1 MQICFMKHRFYPFL
15 FYFIILF
22 GTSHAV
28 TCANADIVQVGTK
41 APDFT
46 LPSTKGKNYTLSAY
60 RGIKPV
66 IIWFSDCCGG
76 CEGRAKVMQGLLED
90 YGIEILAISML
101 SNIHQTVEFVERV
114 DIPYPYL
121 IDTDF
126 KVVKEYVGKYIP
138 ET

>member
-1 MQICFMKHRFYPFL
+1 LQICFMKHRFYPFL

-90 YGIEILAISML
+90 YGVEILAISML
-101 SNIHQTVEFVERV
+101 SNTRQTAEFVERV

-126 KVVKEYVGKYIP
+126 KVVKAYVGKYIP

>member
-1 MQICFMKHRFYPFL
+1 MKHRLYLFFFYL
-15 FYFIILF
+15 IILSV
-22 GTSHAV
+22 TLRAM
-28 TCANADIVQVGTK
+28 TCAGADIVQVGTK

-46 LPSTKGKNYTLSAY
+46 LPSTKGKSFTLSAY

-101 SNIHQTVEFVERV
+101 SKVHQTVEFVERV

-126 KVVKEYVGKYIP
+126 KVVKDYVGKYIP

>member
-1 MQICFMKHRFYPFL
+1 MTHRLYLFFFYL
-15 FYFIILF
+15 IIISITLH
-22 GTSHAV
+22 GMAH
-28 TCANADIVQVGTK
+28 ANADIVQVGAE

-46 LPSTKGKNYTLSAY
+46 LSSTKGKNFTLSAY

-101 SNIHQTVEFVERV
+101 SNVHQTAEFVERV

-121 IDTDF
+121 IDTEF
-126 KVVKEYVGKYIP
+126 KVVKDYVGTYIP

>member
-1 MQICFMKHRFYPFL
+1 MKHRLYLPSFYL
-15 FYFIILF
+15 IIIFITLH
-22 GTSHAV
+22 SV
-28 TCANADIVQVGTK
+28 TCANADIVQVGTN

-46 LPSTKGKNYTLSAY
+46 LPSTKGKSFTLSAY

-76 CEGRAKVMQGLLED
+76 CEGRAKVMQGLMED
-90 YGIEILAISML
+90 YGVEILAISML
-101 SNIHQTVEFVERV
+101 SKVHQTVEFVERV

-126 KVVKEYVGKYIP
+126 KVVKAYVGKYIP

>member
-1 MQICFMKHRFYPFL
+1 MKHRLYQFFFYL
-15 FYFIILF
+15 IILSV
-22 GTSHAV
+22 TLRAM
-28 TCANADIVQVGTK
+28 TCAGADIVQVGTK

-46 LPSTKGKNYTLSAY
+46 LPSTKGKSFTLSAY
-60 RGIKPV
+60 RGIKLV

-101 SNIHQTVEFVERV
+101 SKVHQTVEFVERV
-114 DIPYPYL
+114 DIPSPYL

-126 KVVKEYVGKYIP
+126 KVVKDYVGKYTP

>member
-90 YGIEILAISML
+90 YGIEILAIGML
-101 SNIHQTVEFVERV
+101 SEANQTAEFVERV

-126 KVVKEYVGKYIP
+126 KVVKDYVGTYIP

>member
-1 MQICFMKHRFYPFL
+1 MAH
-15 FYFIILF
+15 
-22 GTSHAV
+22 
-28 TCANADIVQVGTK
+28 ANADIVQVGAE

-46 LPSTKGKNYTLSAY
+46 LPSTKGKNFTLSAY

-90 YGIEILAISML
+90 YGVEILAISML
-101 SNIHQTVEFVERV
+101 SQANQTIEFAERI

-126 KVVKEYVGKYIP
+126 KVVKAYVGKYIP